1 MAATGTG
8 GLPTCRINLR
18 TGATPHRL
26 GVGRQP
32 VACQLSDRRPGRTLG
47 DPHEQSRAKRF
58 RQPFRSLWQLNDAPS
73 IRPFERTGMKTAR
86 QAARQRRR
94 RHRLIVGITAAL
106 ATAGVVVSLVVAS
119 LSDHATDATVV
130 AVAPRTPTETPAT
143 TGTPAP
149 TPTPTATAKPTSTG
163 TPTPTAAASK
173 ASARPSATRTDRTT
187 STSAAPAGRIRPS
200 TTYQGV
206 ATVYQAGNGDGA
218 CLFGASD
225 DMMIAAM
232 NTTDYESSRACGAYV
247 LVRTAN
253 GASVTVR
260 ITNECPLP
268 CAPGQLDLSEQAFAK
283 LGDPKLGRI
292 PISWTLISPTTS
304 QKISL
309 RYKAGSSQ
317 YWCALQVIGH
327 RNPIARLDI
336 RVGVGWRQLPRT
348 DYNYFLSSD
357 GGGCGGAVRITD
369 IYGERLTVGGMAI
382 RPDVVQATGV
392 QFARH

>member
-1 MAATGTG
+1 MSVVVDTSAISA
-8 GLPTCRINLR
+8 I
-18 TGATPHRL
+18 
-26 GVGRQP
+26 
-32 VACQLSDRRPGRTLG
+32 SRTLG
-47 DPHEQSRAKRF
+47 RGEAHERSRAKRF
-58 RQPFRSLWQLNDAPS
+58 RQPFRFLWLLKDAPS

-86 QAARQRRR
+86 QVARQRRR

-106 ATAGVVVSLVVAS
+106 VTAGVVVSLVVAS
-119 LSDHATDATVV
+119 LSGHETDAAVV
-130 AVAPRTPTETPAT
+130 AVAPGTPTETPAT
-143 TGTPAP
+143 TGIQTP
-149 TPTPTATAKPTSTG
+149 TPTPTATGTPTSTG

-173 ASARPSATRTDRTT
+173 ASARPSATRADRTT
-187 STSAAPAGRIRPS
+187 SASAAPAGRIRPS
-200 TTYQGV
+200 TTYRGI

-218 CLFGASD
+218 CSFGASD

-232 NTTDYESSRACGAYV
+232 NTTDYESSRACGAFV

-268 CAPGQLDLSEQAFAK
+268 CGPGQLDLSEQAFAK
-283 LGDPKLGRI
+283 LADPKLGRI

-304 QKISL
+304 QTISL
-309 RYKAGSSQ
+309 RYKVGSSR

-327 RNPIARLDI
+327 RNPIARLDV
-336 RVGVGWRQLPRT
+336 RVGAGWRQLPRT
-348 DYNYFLSSD
+348 GYNYFLSSD

-369 IYGERLTVGGMAI
+369 IYGERLTVGGIAI
-382 RPDVVQATGV
+382 RPDVVQATGA